1 MDDRERQ
8 IETIKAATLKQIPE
22 VEKIY
27 LFGSRAYGAPG
38 KDSDIDIFVVIPNK
52 RWNVIDHETNIRG
65 AIREFIDFDM
75 LIETKDRFEYRR
87 ERNRLEN
94 TVFSRGRLL
103 YERS

>member
-8 IETIKAATLKQIPE
+8 IETIKEATLKQIPE

-27 LFGSRAYGAPG
+27 LFGSRAYGTPARS
-38 KDSDIDIFVVIPNK
+38 SDIDIFVVIPNK
-52 RWNVIDHETNIRG
+52 SWNVIDLETNIRG
-65 AIREFIDFDM
+65 AIPEFIDFDM

-87 ERNRLEN
+87 ERHRLEN

-103 YERS
+103 YERP